1 MSMIQ
6 VQNTELCH
14 VLSNPSDDT
23 TDKQSEPVH
32 TKQRNKIEEETP
44 LVYRWNV
51 DNIQLKPKEII
62 LGSFAAVDAVLN
74 GVLDVALDI
83 VLDVV
88 DDVLE
93 VVLDALAVTLDG
105 LVLGTVAEKLDGV
118 DTVVDIL
125 LARSVGLLDLLVD
138 EPVKP
143 AVQWQSVKDITL
155 SEFLVLVLQS

>member
-14 VLSNPSDDT
+14 VLPNPSDDT

-44 LVYRWNV
+44 LGYRWNV
-51 DNIQLKPKEII
+51 DNILLKPKEII
-62 LGSFAAVDAVLN
+62 LGSFAAVDAVFSD
-74 GVLDVALDI
+74 VLDVALDI

-93 VVLDALAVTLDG
+93 VVLDVVELDE

-118 DTVVDIL
+118 DTVVDVL
-125 LARSVGLLDLLVD
+125 LARSVGLLDLVVD
-138 EPVKP
+138 EPGKP
-143 AVQWQSVKDITL
+143 VVQ
-155 SEFLVLVLQS
+155 

>member
-1 MSMIQ
+1 M
-6 VQNTELCH
+6 
-14 VLSNPSDDT
+14 
-23 TDKQSEPVH
+23 
-32 TKQRNKIEEETP
+32 
-44 LVYRWNV
+44 

-62 LGSFAAVDAVLN
+62 LGSFAAVDAVFKD
-74 GVLDVALDI
+74 VLDVALDI
-83 VLDVV
+83 VLDAV

-93 VVLDALAVTLDG
+93 VILDAPVVGLDG

-125 LARSVGLLDLLVD
+125 LVRSVGLLDLVVD